1 MLLWDVLTHDELRKK
16 YFEKM
21 EEVKLDPSGFE
32 KALEMLVKRKLI
44 IKGVGYTGA
53 DALYNMLYDTYVIPL
68 RGVQGTRRLLNIA
81 KLLKWYQDND
91 VKVCHIHSYGT
102 YQGYKDYP
110 EKLKAMGID
119 INNSRR
125 IIKDY
130 INMPV
135 AMAAA
140 DLVISRCGAASLAEL
155 EAMGRASV
163 LIPSPMVAENHQYY
177 NGMVLQNAGAG
188 FVIEEKDLTEKLFID
203 TVKGLIEDPEKLRQ
217 CSENAA
223 KLHVADTEDRIF
235 KALEPL
241 IKG

>member
-1 MLLWDVLTHDELRKK
+1 
-16 YFEKM
+16 
-21 EEVKLDPSGFE
+21 
-32 KALEMLVKRKLI
+32 
-44 IKGVGYTGA
+44 
-53 DALYNMLYDTYVIPL
+53 
-68 RGVQGTRRLLNIA
+68 
-81 KLLKWYQDND
+81 
-91 VKVCHIHSYGT
+91 
-102 YQGYKDYP
+102 
-110 EKLKAMGID
+110 
-119 INNSRR
+119 
-125 IIKDY
+125 
-130 INMPV
+130 MPV

-235 KALEPL
+235 KALEPF